1 MKSLIHIR
9 SALDLNINDYYFN
22 SFRNKPFYGRPN
34 WYSQI
39 KIIKMKTFIRAIKIT
54 LALPIYPLYLI
65 MWILKQVI
73 AGIDFLVQKHINLI
87 KKMIK

>member
-1 MKSLIHIR
+1 
-9 SALDLNINDYYFN
+9 
-22 SFRNKPFYGRPN
+22 
-34 WYSQI
+34 
-39 KIIKMKTFIRAIKIT
+39 MKTFIRAIKIT

-87 KKMIK
+87 KKIIK

>member
-1 MKSLIHIR
+1 
-9 SALDLNINDYYFN
+9 
-22 SFRNKPFYGRPN
+22 
-34 WYSQI
+34 
-39 KIIKMKTFIRAIKIT
+39 MKTFIRAIKIT

-73 AGIDFLVQKHINLI
+73 AGIDFLIQKHINLI

>member
-1 MKSLIHIR
+1 MEMNTTTKY
-9 SALDLNINDYYFN
+9 LNQN
-22 SFRNKPFYGRPN
+22 
-34 WYSQI
+34 
-39 KIIKMKTFIRAIKIT
+39 KMKTFIRTIKIT

-87 KKMIK
+87 KKIIK